1 MAAKSETK
9 STASKAEEFHKVVA
23 EKGYVRAV
31 AEQMVELPPQL
42 DPPILGS
49 RMRIWKQ
56 DPSVKGIEVPRTV
69 YIHTQVNDGPS
80 DSQIIIQG
88 IDSVAADINRDF
100 LLNPDGNA
108 AAFDAVHTYTIV
120 RQVLTMYQ
128 RVLNKKLDW
137 QWSTDNNKE
146 TIKVYPHAGEAQNAF
161 YDRREKALKFF
172 YFTPPR
178 DSGLTSKVFTCR
190 SIDIVAHETGHAIL
204 DSLKPDWILWNAPA
218 QTGGLHESFG
228 DLTSIFLI
236 LSQMDLVEY
245 IVAETKADL
254 HQKNIVAAL
263 AEEFGLAFKLNNG
276 LRNADN
282 DLKLSDVTSAV
293 HDVSQVFTGGV
304 FDTLADLFTSRR
316 DPRVRD
322 SAEVLYQTGKYM
334 AGLVLRAII
343 QSPDTNATFADVA
356 NAMIE
361 IAKADGEEDCAKFVQ
376 KHFEFREVLGPKTFA
391 DSIDLS
397 HFGMYASRRC
407 SCGTMQHPQYRSKA
421 PDLNGKTPASRNRS
435 ENRA

>member
-1 MAAKSETK
+1 MTKSGNK
-9 STASKAEEFHKVVA
+9 STASKTEEFHKVVA
-23 EKGYVRAV
+23 QKGYVRAV
-31 AEQMVELPPQL
+31 AEKMLELPPEV
-42 DPPILGS
+42 DPPVLGS

-56 DPSVKGIEVPRTV
+56 DPSVKGIELPRTV

-80 DSQIIIQG
+80 DSQITIEG
-88 IDSVAADINRDF
+88 IAPVTADVNRDF
-100 LLNPDGNA
+100 LLNPVANA
-108 AAFDAVHTYTIV
+108 PAFDAVHTYTIV

-128 RVLNKKLDW
+128 RVLKKKLDW
-137 QWSTDNNKE
+137 QWNTGGNKE
-146 TIKVYPHAGEAQNAF
+146 VIQVYPHAGETENA
-161 YDRREKALKFF
+161 YYSRDEKALKFF
-172 YFTPPR
+172 
-178 DSGLTSKVFTCR
+178 
-190 SIDIVAHETGHAIL
+190 HETGHAVL

-254 HQKNIVAAL
+254 HQKNIVATL
-263 AEEFGLAFKLNNG
+263 AEEFGLAFNTTNG

-282 DLKLSDVTSAV
+282 DLKLSQVSDEV
-293 HDVSQVFTGGV
+293 HDISQVFTGGV

-322 SAEVLYQTGKYM
+322 SAEVLYQTGKYI
-334 AGLVLRAII
+334 AGLVLRAIV

-356 NAMIE
+356 NAMIK

-376 KHFEFREVLGPKTFA
+376 KHFEFREVLGAKAFA
-391 DSIDLS
+391 GPIDLS

-407 SCGTMQHPQYRSKA
+407 SCGTMQHPQYA
-421 PDLNGKTPASRNRS
+421 PRLNGKS
-435 ENRA
+435 

>member
-1 MAAKSETK
+1 MTAKSEAKSGTK

-31 AEQMVELPPQL
+31 AEKMVELPPEV
-42 DPPILGS
+42 DPPVLGS

-56 DPSVKGIEVPRTV
+56 DPSVKGLELPRTV

-80 DSQIIIQG
+80 DSQITIQG
-88 IDSVAADINRDF
+88 IDSVAADVNRDF

-128 RVLNKKLDW
+128 RVLNDKLDW
-137 QWSTDNNKE
+137 QWNTDGNE
-146 TIKVYPHAGEAQNAF
+146 EVIKVYPHAGEAENAF
-161 YDRREKALKFF
+161 YDRQEKALKFF

-190 SIDIVAHETGHAIL
+190 SIDVVAHETGHAVL
-204 DSLKPDWILWNAPA
+204 DSLKPDWILGNAPA

-282 DLKLSDVTSAV
+282 DLKLSDVTSEV

-322 SAEVLYQTGKYM
+322 SAEVLYQTGKYI

-343 QSPDTNATFADVA
+343 QSPDTGATFADVA
-356 NAMIE
+356 NAMIT

-376 KHFEFREVLGPKTFA
+376 KHFEFRKVLGPKAFA
-391 DSIDLS
+391 GPIDLS
-397 HFGMYASRRC
+397 DFGMYASRRC
-407 SCGTMQHPQYRSKA
+407 SCGTMQHPQYRPKA
-421 PDLNGKTPASRNRS
+421 PHLNGKTSK
-435 ENRA
+435 